1 MAITPGEKGGHS
13 LLFFISVS
21 LGEALIMVAYS
32 IPVLN
37 LERTKL
43 DILHLF

>member
-13 LLFFISVS
+13 LLVYFSVVRR
-21 LGEALIMVAYS
+21 GTNMVAYS